1 MSLLRNAKIINQ
13 IDKICLYYLLF
24 LKKKMAF
31 SEGISRLQR
40 IISFISMDYRNKKEI
55 MAFLRNY
62 NIVISY
68 KTLER
73 DLRQIGVVL
82 GIDIEYKRYSGYKCD
97 LPELESNFILSI
109 SNIHPNTEDFKIGFE
124 TELFKV
130 INLFEFNE
138 NKYCNCL
145 DKITSKMFLMSY

>member
-1 MSLLRNAKIINQ
+1 MSILFII
-13 IDKICLYYLLF
+13 F
-24 LKKKMAF
+24 GKKQMAF

-73 DLRQIGVVL
+73 DLKQIKDVL

-97 LPELESNFILSI
+97 TPEFESNFILSI
-109 SNIHPNTEDFKIGFE
+109 PNIHSNVEDFKIDFE

-145 DKITSKMFLMSY
+145 DKITRKIFLMSY